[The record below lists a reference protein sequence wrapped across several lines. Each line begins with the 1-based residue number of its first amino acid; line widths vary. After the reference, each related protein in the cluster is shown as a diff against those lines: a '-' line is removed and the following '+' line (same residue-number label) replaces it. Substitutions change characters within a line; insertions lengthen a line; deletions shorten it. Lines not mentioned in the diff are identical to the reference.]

1 MARRIRNKSKLAGKY
16 VVRRKKTKV
25 ELEKDAI
32 TRQKELFYWA
42 KAITGAVAGFLGVV
56 VFELIG
62 WWMLI
67 YMILMMVVFPWILSF
82 GFFRFRYDKE
92 NWSWKEILKEG
103 VGIFFLTFMLVSTIC
118 HTLLYF
124 EIFKDLII
132 PS

>member
-16 VVRRKKTKV
+16 VVKRKKTKV

-42 KAITGAVAGFLGVV
+42 KAITGAAAGFLGVYA
-56 VFELIG
+56 FELVG
-62 WWMLI
+62 WWMFI
-67 YMILMMVVFPWILSF
+67 YMILMWFGFPWILSF

-103 VGIFFLTFMLVSTIC
+103 AGIFFLTFMLVSTVF
-118 HTLLYF
+118 HTIKYF
-124 EIFKDLII
+124 YLFDHFIGL
-132 PS
+132 